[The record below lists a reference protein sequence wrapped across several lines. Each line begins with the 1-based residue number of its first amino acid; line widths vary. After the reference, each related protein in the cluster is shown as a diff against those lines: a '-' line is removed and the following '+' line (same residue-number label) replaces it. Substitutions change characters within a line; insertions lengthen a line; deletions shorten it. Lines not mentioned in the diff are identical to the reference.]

1 MFLHLTIEKTI
12 VHKGNLAECM
22 KCVASS
28 IDTPEYR
35 EKLLNKAINGNLKLF
50 DTGYTQAYSLYS
62 SPTNKI
68 TLKSKKIY

>member
-12 VHKGNLAECM
+12 MHKGRLTECM
-22 KCVASS
+22 KCVAQS

-35 EKLLNKAINGNLKLF
+35 EKLLNKAINGNSRLF
-50 DTGYTQAYSLYS
+50 DTGYTQTYSLYS